1 MKFYTLTTFPEIID
15 FYMSES
21 IMGRA
26 VKKGLIESVSINI
39 RDYSLDKHHSTDD
52 YPYGG
57 GAGMIMQVQPVYDA
71 WKAAYEKASGDSEG
85 KPVRTVYFT
94 AQGRTFNESIAKE
107 YSTEE
112 SIILLCGHYEGID
125 ERVIE
130 EIAPDEISM
139 GDFILT
145 GGELPA
151 LTFMDAVSRLIPSVL
166 HNDDSASDESFEN
179 DLLEYPQYSRPEIWH
194 ERKVPEILLSG
205 DHAKVDAWRR
215 DQAIERTK
223 KRRPDLYEKFIRN
236 SNNT

>member
-1 MKFYTLTTFPEIID
+1 M
-15 FYMSES
+15 
-21 IMGRA
+21 
-26 VKKGLIESVSINI
+26 VSVQI
-39 RDYSLDKHHSTDD
+39 
-52 YPYGG
+52 
-57 GAGMIMQVQPVYDA
+57 A
-71 WKAAYEKASGDSEG
+71 
-85 KPVRTVYFT
+85 
-94 AQGRTFNESIAKE
+94 IAKE

>member
-26 VKKGLIESVSINI
+26 VKNGLIESVSVNI
-39 RDYSLDKHHSTDD
+39 RDYSLDKHKSTDD

-71 WKAAYEKASGDSEG
+71 WKAACGMASGHDSE
-85 KPVRTVYFT
+85 KPVKTVYFT
-94 AQGRTFNESIAKE
+94 ACGRTFNESIAKE
-107 YSTEE
+107 YAKEE

-151 LTFMDAVSRLIPSVL
+151 LTFMDAVSRLVPDVL
-166 HNDDSASDESFEN
+166 HNDTSASDESFEN
-179 DLLEYPQYSRPEIWH
+179 DLLEYPQYSRPETWH

-215 DQAIERTK
+215 GQAIERTK
-223 KRRPDLYEKFIRN
+223 IRRPDLYEKFIKK
-236 SNNT
+236 NNT

>member
-15 FYMSES
+15 FYMGES

-26 VKKGLIESVSINI
+26 VKNGLIDFEAVNI
-39 RDYSLDKHHSTDD
+39 RDFSKDKHHSTDD

-71 WKAAYEKASGDSEG
+71 WHYSFEKAFSSKNG
-85 KPVRTVYFT
+85 KVKTVYFT

-107 YSTEE
+107 YVQEE
-112 SIILLCGHYEGID
+112 NIILLCGHYEGID

-130 EIAPDEISM
+130 EISPDEISI

-151 LTFMDAVSRLIPSVL
+151 LIFMDAVSRLIPSVL
-166 HNDDSASDESFEN
+166 HNADSKSDESFEN
-179 DLLEYPQYSRPEIWH
+179 DLLEYPQYSRPEVWH

-205 DHAKVDAWRR
+205 DHAKVDAWRKEK
-215 DQAIERTK
+215 AIERTK
-223 KRRPDLYEKFIRN
+223 DRRPDLYERYCKN
-236 SNNT
+236 AKNA